1 MTQWTTID
9 GRTWSIT
16 IGDKT
21 AQVWLWLDNTT
32 YGTCIWQINN
42 APTTLTCLDT
52 YDDIKLAKKACLDE
66 IERIDA
72 YEAQQAQE
80 AEEASA
86 MFRESD
92 PNIDDGMPA

>member
-1 MTQWTTID
+1 MMNWTTID

-52 YDDIKLAKKACLDE
+52 YDDIKEAKQACLDE
-66 IERIDA
+66 IERIN
-72 YEAQQAQE
+72 AQEE
-80 AEEASA
+80 AEELSA
-86 MFRESD
+86 MLRESD